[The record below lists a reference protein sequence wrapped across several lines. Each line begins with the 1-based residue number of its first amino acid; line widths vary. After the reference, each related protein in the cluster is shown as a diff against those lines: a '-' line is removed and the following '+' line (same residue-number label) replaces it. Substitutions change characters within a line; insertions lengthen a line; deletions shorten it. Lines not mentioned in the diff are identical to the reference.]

1 MEKAADFWAAHRKAA
16 SLLREMDGWED
27 GGEWTSALMRP
38 MNEAADNEATLAWAA
53 KQKQD
58 ALWDTWHQTIGKG
71 DWQPNERKPFDGF
84 RGGLTRMGAIMV
96 ALNWGNEGNRARLL
110 EGNRLTEAQVL
121 KVIDA
126 LAPADLNLIEG
137 VWEHI
142 DSYWSEIQALEQR
155 VTGTAPE
162 KVEAAPFPTKHGT
175 IKGGYFPIVNNKEA
189 ATARIDGEAKDWAA
203 QMAAQAFGRAVTK
216 HGHTKARAAM
226 GLGQPL
232 SLDPNAIGRHLT
244 QVIHDLTHREA
255 LNDAAR
261 ILATAGETIDRHMG
275 TRTTAQLK
283 TWLGDI
289 ATGGAPRTTG
299 AKFVGMLRRG
309 FSMATMGYS
318 GSTAMLQ
325 LTGFSNAAQRVG
337 FGRMAWAIRQLF
349 SGPDGIGSNFSAV
362 TAKSKMMAN
371 RMRTQTQDI
380 TEVMGGIKR
389 DRFSQFQEFM
399 TKYGFWMMQKVQSVV
414 DTATWMSGYAK
425 AIEEGAEESDAIAI
439 ADQTVI
445 DTQAGGQIKD
455 LAGAQRDP
463 ALQVFTGA
471 ATYGFMLFNQLH
483 EVAGMTAGKARAGD
497 KTAAAWLAVSGLF
510 LTVAL
515 PTAMTMALRGLMRE
529 KEEKDPYLK
538 RYGIELLSTLM
549 GTMIGTRE
557 LSGVIQG
564 FPYQGPAVTKL
575 VGNYGKFLTQAAQGD
590 IDQGFWRALNDAA
603 GPSVGLPSGQIWRS
617 GTGFIDW
624 MDDPSMDLRPIIFGP
639 PPKR

>member
-1 MEKAADFWAAHRKAA
+1 
-16 SLLREMDGWED
+16 
-27 GGEWTSALMRP
+27 MRP

-53 KQKQD
+53 KQRQD
-58 ALWDTWHQTIGKG
+58 ALWDTWHKEIGKG

-126 LAPADLNLIEG
+126 LAPADLNLVEG

-142 DSYWSEIQALEQR
+142 DSYWSDIQALEQR

-289 ATGGAPRTTG
+289 ATGGRPSTG
-299 AKFVGMLRRG
+299 AAKFMGWLRRG
-309 FSMATMGYS
+309 FSMAAMGFRPM
-318 GSTAMLQ
+318 TAALQ
-325 LTGFSNAAQRVG
+325 TTGFINGAQRVG
-337 FGRMAWAIRQLF
+337 VGRMAYAIRQLF
-349 SGPDGIGSNFSAV
+349 DTPAGFSSNFALV
-362 TAKSKMMAN
+362 MDKSKMMAN

-389 DRFSQFQEFM
+389 DRFSQSQEAV
-399 TKYGFWMMQKVQSVV
+399 TRYGFWMIQKMQTVV
-414 DTATWMSGYAK
+414 DTATWLAGYAQ
-425 AIEEGAEESDAIAI
+425 AIEGGAAEADAIAQ
-439 ADQTVI
+439 ADQVVI
-445 DTQAGGQIKD
+445 DTQSGGQIKD
-455 LAGAQRDP
+455 LSGVQRD
-463 ALQVFTGA
+463 AYGQAFTGA
-471 ATYGFMLFNQLH
+471 FTYGAMLFNQLH
-483 EVAGMTAGKARAGD
+483 DVVGSARAKARAGD
-497 KTAAAWLAVSGLF
+497 TAGAWITGFTGFMLTAA
-510 LTVAL
+510 L
-515 PTAMTMALRGLMRE
+515 PAAMTLALRELLRGTPE
-529 KEEKDPYLK
+529 KEKDPYAK
-538 RYGIELLSTLM
+538 RYGIELLSTIM
-549 GTMIGTRE
+549 GTMIGVRE
-557 LSGVIQG
+557 LSGAIQG
-564 FPYQGPAVTKL
+564 YSYQGPATTKTL
-575 VGNYGKFLTQAAQGD
+575 GAYTDLIGQIAQGD
-590 IDQGFWRALNDAA
+590 LDKGLLRAVNDAVGGTLALPA
-603 GPSVGLPSGQIWRS
+603 GQLWAT
-617 GTGFIDW
+617 GTGFLDW
-624 MDDPSMDLRPIIFGP
+624 MDHPSADLRPIVFGP